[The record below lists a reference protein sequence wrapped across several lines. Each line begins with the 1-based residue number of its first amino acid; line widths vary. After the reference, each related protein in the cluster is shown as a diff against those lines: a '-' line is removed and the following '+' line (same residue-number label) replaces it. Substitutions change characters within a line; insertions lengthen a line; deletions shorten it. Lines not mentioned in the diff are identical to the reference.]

1 MSNIAITI
9 SADDRELLAAL
20 KSSSSH
26 IKQFA
31 DSGGRAMDSL
41 STSTGQAEDAMMRM
55 ATAMRTAFIGGG
67 MAATI
72 ITLKNAVV
80 GMTTA
85 MADAQMQADKM
96 RNTLDFALGEGKA
109 GQEIT
114 YIKKVTQELGVS
126 FQAIGPMY
134 TRFAASTKGTVL
146 EGQKTRDVFEAIA
159 KTSLVMGMSTEET
172 EGAMRALTQMVS
184 KGVIQAEELRGQF
197 GERVPRAIQTFADS
211 MGVSTA
217 KLNKMLELGE
227 VAPERLAE
235 FSKFLSEAVGPQVAK
250 ATETLQAQINRLS
263 NEWLFLKQAF
273 AETGAANAASNEI
286 KALAKELGVIRETM
300 LQSTAAGNGF
310 WKTMANAT
318 GAAIGIST
326 VSSFNWV
333 VSNLNWAVNGLTGGL
348 TKFDETV
355 RMMPRNLRP
364 LSEQVSLMAIDIQK
378 AYARLDRL
386 RELDA
391 MPSNGD
397 YYKAQVKEAEALILT
412 LQKARDE
419 KAKLGGIELS
429 TAGDGRGV
437 AQVNQI
443 KQAEKDA
450 EAKAKAQKEAFDKAM
465 EQYATPN
472 EKLNAELQ
480 KQRNLMGDLF
490 TPNLERRIRE
500 HFIKPINL
508 AENGLK
514 LYGDL
519 MAKEVQLAPNFA
531 EQWDSL
537 SAAYRL
543 RKITL
548 DQLTEAQAKLLA
560 QQPFMVKAKQEEEK
574 LLKRIQDE
582 QSKTL
587 DAAWKAA
594 DATAQ
599 QAEQQARAN
608 ATFGM
613 GKSAIA
619 ELTLAELENQMA
631 SLQATEHVIPGYIEA
646 LEARIKAQR
655 RLIREMKEGEALD
668 ANEKAAKEAAADWKR
683 TAESIERSITDAL
696 MRGFESGKSFG
707 ENLKDALVNMFKTL
721 VLRPMIQ
728 PISTGLA
735 GTVMSMLGMSP
746 GTAAA
751 SSGGIG
757 GLSQMGGSL
766 YNMYQG
772 GMNFL
777 SGKTISAQMSG
788 GWTNLGDWLSTSSSD
803 TLANMGSWMQSNG
816 QFGSYMG
823 MAGNAMAGIG
833 IGSMLAGNKSIGGL
847 NGTTMSA
854 IGAAIGSIIPGIG
867 TLIGGA
873 IGGALAGAFGMGPR
887 ESTGYGLSGTLS
899 ASGAN
904 VSQYSNWSQDGGWF
918 RSDRSGTDYSAIS
931 ATLDKYLNGAV
942 GMTTL
947 ATKAYAHAIGL
958 SADAVN
964 GFSQSISISL
974 KDLDDAAKEKAI
986 AAAITSFGDAM
997 AQTAYGATLA
1007 LFAKDGET
1015 TAAAL
1020 ARLGNSLM
1028 VVNQVL
1034 GTLNQSLLATSAL
1047 GADAASKLLDLVGGT
1062 EAFATLTTAYYQS
1075 IYTEEERLAKTQ
1087 EQLTKAFSAAFGG
1100 TALPRTLAAYKALVD
1115 AQDLNTEMGRQQY
1128 AVLLQ
1133 LAPAFSEVTKAA
1145 MATAD
1150 AAQKEAET
1158 KIAALR
1164 ASGKSISEWLTA
1176 LKISTSSPSG
1186 SMSAARA
1193 QYLQT
1198 LNLARANDQSA
1209 LGSITGMADQ
1219 YIAAAKGQ
1227 ATSGAQFA
1235 AIVAQVSAEVS
1246 GLPAVKGYQ
1255 QETLDMLQLIKETIG
1270 LVGDTLGAEIVSL
1283 AKATVREFERLDS
1296 NVDGLLSYSE
1306 LTQGL
1311 KGMAT
1316 DAQIAKL
1323 ISSVDV
1329 NGDGQLSAL
1338 ELVNAAVDTVGSY
1351 SSGTMDN
1358 TAEALKTA
1366 TRQIEALVFMNNDGL
1381 MAVSKNTAASL
1392 DYLAPMRDYLRNID
1406 ASTAK
1411 TAANPV
1417 VVNQSSSGG
1426 GLIGKVLSFFGF
1438 ASGDV
1443 FGGPGIYNTPTP
1455 FAFNGGQLGVMGE
1468 AGPEAVMPLERMAD
1482 GALGVRAL
1490 PSYIYTQPAAADQ
1503 SIYMAALVSEVGLLR
1518 AEVTDLRAEARA
1530 TAVNTGKSQRLLE
1543 RVTLNGDAMQTV
1555 AAV

>member
-109 GQEIT
+109 GQEIA

-134 TRFAASTKGTVL
+134 TRFAASTRGTQL
-146 EGQKTRDVFEAIA
+146 EGQRTREVFEAIA
-159 KTSLVMGMSTEET
+159 KTSLVMGMSAEET

-429 TAGDGRGV
+429 TAGAGRGV

-472 EKLNAELQ
+472 EKLNTELQ
-480 KQRNLMGDLF
+480 KQRNLLGDLF
-490 TPNLERRIRE
+490 TPDLDRRIRE

-537 SAAYRL
+537 SAAYRV

-721 VLRPMIQ
+721 VLRPVVQAIIS
-728 PISTGLA
+728 PIGA
-735 GTVMSMLGMSP
+735 GVASAFGVPGAQAAGVSGSSLGMVGTIKSIYDTVIGGFAALGDKVAFAANDIGAWLVNNTTGVLNQAGSSLMSSAGAI
-746 GTAAA
+746 GTAASYA
-751 SSGGIG
+751 GGALAGYGIG
-757 GLSQMGGSL
+757 TAI
-766 YNMYQG
+766 
-772 GMNFL
+772 
-777 SGKTISAQMSG
+777 SGQYA
-788 GWTNLGDWLSTSSSD
+788 
-803 TLANMGSWMQSNG
+803 A
-816 QFGSYMG
+816 F
-823 MAGNAMAGIG
+823 
-833 IGSMLAGNKSIGGL
+833 GNKNIATVT
-847 NGTTMSA
+847 GTA
-854 IGAAIGSIIPGIG
+854 IGAVIAGPIGAA
-867 TLIGGA
+867 IGGA
-873 IGGALAGAFGMGPR
+873 IGGLVNRAFGMGAK
-887 ESTGYGLSGTLS
+887 ETQDYGLTGQFS
-899 ASGAN
+899 ATGAN
-904 VSQYSNWSQDGGWF
+904 VSQFSKWYQEGGWF
-918 RSDRSGTDYSAIS
+918 RSDRSGTDFAAIN
-931 ATLDKYLNGAV
+931 AELGKFLNSAV
-942 GMTTL
+942 GMTTA
-947 ATKAYAHAIGL
+947 ATRAYASAIGL

-964 GFSQSISISL
+964 GFSQSINISL
-974 KDLDDAAKEKAI
+974 KGLDDAAKEKAI
-986 AAAITSFGDAM
+986 AAAITGFGDAM

-1015 TAAAL
+1015 TAATL

-1062 EAFATLTTAYYQS
+1062 EAFANLTTAYYQS

-1128 AVLLQ
+1128 AILLQ

-1145 MATAD
+1145 MAASD

-1227 ATSGAQFA
+1227 ATSSAQFA

-1270 LVGDTLGAEIVSL
+1270 LVGNTLGAEIVSL

-1296 NVDGLLSYSE
+1296 NVDGLLSYTE

-1417 VVNQSSSGG
+1417 VVNQSSGGG

-1468 AGPEAVMPLERMAD
+1468 AGPEAVMPLARMAD
-1482 GALGVRAL
+1482 GALGVRTL

>member
-109 GQEIT
+109 GQEIA

-146 EGQKTRDVFEAIA
+146 EGQKTRDVFESIA
-159 KTSLVMGMSTEET
+159 KTSLVMGMSAEET

-184 KGVIQAEELRGQF
+184 KGTIQAEELRGQF
-197 GERVPRAIQTFADS
+197 GERVPGAFKLFADS

-217 KLNKMLELGE
+217 QLSKMLELGQ

-250 ATETLQAQINRLS
+250 ATETLQAQINRLA

-286 KALAKELGVIRETM
+286 SALAKVLGVIRETM
-300 LQSTAAGNGF
+300 LQSTAAGDGF
-310 WKTMANAT
+310 WKTMANAS
-318 GAAIGIST
+318 GAAIGISA

-333 VSNLNWAVNGLTGGL
+333 VSSLNWTVNGLTGGL
-348 TKFDETV
+348 TKFDENV

-364 LSEQVSLMAIDIQK
+364 LSEQISLMGNDIQQAQVK
-378 AYARLDRL
+378 LMRL

-391 MPSNGD
+391 MPMNGD
-397 YYKAQVKEAEALILT
+397 YYKSQITQLEAYIAKLQAAQF
-412 LQKARDE
+412 E
-419 KAKLGGIELS
+419 KAKL
-429 TAGDGRGV
+429 AGVQIAGAGRGG
-437 AQVNQI
+437 VNPQTI
-443 KQAEKDA
+443 SEMEA
-450 EAKAKAQKEAFDKAM
+450 EAKNRAAKQKEAFDKAM

-472 EKLNAELQ
+472 EKLNTELQ
-480 KQRNLMGDLF
+480 KQRNLLGDLF
-490 TPNLERRIRE
+490 TPDLERRIRE

-537 SAAYRL
+537 SAAYRI

-655 RLIREMKEGEALD
+655 RLIREMKDGEALD
-668 ANEKAAKEAAADWKR
+668 ANEKAAKEAAAEWRR
-683 TAESIERSITDAL
+683 TAESIERNITDAL
-696 MRGFESGKSFG
+696 MRGFESGKDFG
-707 ENLKDALVNMFKTL
+707 QNLKDSLVNMFKTL
-721 VLRPMIQ
+721 VLRPIIQ

-757 GLSQMGGSL
+757 GLSQLGGSL

-847 NGTTMSA
+847 SGTSMSA

-918 RSDRSGTDYSAIS
+918 RSDRSGTDYTAIS
-931 ATLDKYLNGAV
+931 TTLDNFLNGAV

-947 ATKAYAHAIGL
+947 ATKAYANAIGM

-964 GFSQSISISL
+964 GFTQSINISL
-974 KDLDDAAKEKAI
+974 TGLDDAAKEKAI
-986 AAAITSFGDAM
+986 AAAITAFGDAM

-1007 LFAKDGET
+1007 VFSKDGET
-1015 TAAAL
+1015 TATTL

-1028 VVNQVL
+1028 TVNKVL
-1034 GTLNQSLLATSAL
+1034 DTLNQSLLATSAM

-1062 EAFATLTTAYYQS
+1062 DAFAALTTAYYQS
-1075 IYTEEERLAKTQ
+1075 IYTEEERLAKTR
-1087 EQLTKAFSAAFGG
+1087 EQLAKAFSDVFGG
-1100 TALPRTLAAYKALVD
+1100 ASVPQTLQAYKALVD
-1115 AQDLNTEMGRQQY
+1115 AQDLTTEVGRQQY

-1133 LAPAFSEVTKAA
+1133 LAPAFGEVTKAA
-1145 MATAD
+1145 MATTE

-1176 LKISTSSPSG
+1176 LRISTSSPSV
-1186 SMSAARA
+1186 SMSAART

-1219 YIAAAKGQ
+1219 YIAAAKNQ

-1255 QETLDMLQLIKETIG
+1255 QETLEMLQLIKETIG
-1270 LVGDTLGAEIVSL
+1270 LVGDNIGAEIISL
-1283 AKATVREFERLDS
+1283 AKITVKEFDKLDT
-1296 NVDGLLSYSE
+1296 NVDGLLSYEE
-1306 LTQGL
+1306 LTKGL
-1311 KGMAT
+1311 KGIAT
-1316 DAQIAKL
+1316 DEQISKL
-1323 ISSVDV
+1323 ISSVDT

-1338 ELVNAAVDTVGSY
+1338 ELVNAAVDAVGDY

-1358 TAEALKTA
+1358 TAEALKAA
-1366 TRQIEALVFMNNDGL
+1366 TKQIEALVFMNNDGL

-1392 DYLAPMRDYLRNID
+1392 DYLLPMRDYLRNID

-1417 VVNQSSSGG
+1417 VVNQSSGGG
-1426 GLIGKVLSFFGF
+1426 GLIGKVLDFFGF
-1438 ASGDV
+1438 ASGGV
-1443 FGGPGIYNTPTP
+1443 FGGQGIYNTPTP
-1455 FAFNGGQLGVMGE
+1455 FMFNGGQLGVMGE

-1490 PSYIYTQPAAADQ
+1490 PSYIYTQQGAPDQ
-1503 SIYMAALVSEVGLLR
+1503 SAYMAALVTEVGALR
-1518 AEVTDLRAEARA
+1518 AEVSDLRAETRA

-1543 RVTLNGDAMQTV
+1543 RVTQNGDAMRTV

>member
-109 GQEIT
+109 GQEIA

-146 EGQKTRDVFEAIA
+146 EGQKTRDVFESIA

-184 KGVIQAEELRGQF
+184 KGTIQAEELRGQF
-197 GERVPRAIQTFADS
+197 GERVPGAFKLFADS

-217 KLNKMLELGE
+217 QLSKMLELGQ

-235 FSKFLSEAVGPQVAK
+235 FQKFLTNAVGPQVAK
-250 ATETLQAQINRLS
+250 ATETLQANINRLA

-273 AETGAANAASNEI
+273 AEAGAANEASAFVKDLTRFLTVLEEVMKGAK
-286 KALAKELGVIRETM
+286 KAG
-300 LQSTAAGNGF
+300 QGF
-310 WKTMANAT
+310 FETMANAA
-318 GAAIGIST
+318 GAAVGL
-326 VSSFNWV
+326 SFFGT
-333 VSNLNWAVNGLTGGL
+333 LNGLTNLSAMAFNKLTFGL
-348 TKFDETV
+348 TKFDENV
-355 RMMPRNLRP
+355 RVMPRNLRP
-364 LSEQVSLMAIDIQK
+364 LSEQISLMGDDIQQAHAK
-378 AYARLDRL
+378 LIRL

-391 MPSNGD
+391 MPMNGD
-397 YYKAQVKEAEALILT
+397 YYKAQITQLEAYIAK
-412 LQKARDE
+412 LQAAQFE
-419 KAKLGGIELS
+419 KAKL
-429 TAGDGRGV
+429 AGVQIAGAGRGS
-437 AQVNQI
+437 VNPQTVG
-443 KQAEKDA
+443 EMET
-450 EAKAKAQKEAFDKAM
+450 EAKNRAIKQKEAFDKAM

-490 TPNLERRIRE
+490 TPDIERRIRE

-519 MAKEVQLAPNFA
+519 VAKEVQLAPNFA

-655 RLIREMKEGEALD
+655 RLVREMKEGEALD
-668 ANEKAAKEAAADWKR
+668 ANEKAAKEAAAEWRR

-696 MRGFESGKSFG
+696 MRGFESGKDFG
-707 ENLKDALVNMFKTL
+707 QNLKDSLINMFRTLILRPVVQAVVTGTLGLGSTSASANGVGQISGAMGVMDTISKVYSTITSGFAALGDKVAFAVEDIGAWLVNNTTG
-721 VLRPMIQ
+721 VLNQ
-728 PISTGLA
+728 A
-735 GTVMSMLGMSP
+735 GSSLMSSAGAL
-746 GTAAA
+746 GTAASYA
-751 SSGGIG
+751 GGALAGYGIG
-757 GLSQMGGSL
+757 TAI
-766 YNMYQG
+766 
-772 GMNFL
+772 
-777 SGKTISAQMSG
+777 SGQYA
-788 GWTNLGDWLSTSSSD
+788 
-803 TLANMGSWMQSNG
+803 A
-816 QFGSYMG
+816 F
-823 MAGNAMAGIG
+823 
-833 IGSMLAGNKSIGGL
+833 GNKNIATVT
-847 NGTTMSA
+847 GTA
-854 IGAAIGSIIPGIG
+854 IGAVIAGPIGAA
-867 TLIGGA
+867 IGGA
-873 IGGALAGAFGMGPR
+873 IGGLVNRAFGMGAKETR
-887 ESTGYGLSGTLS
+887 DYGLTGQFS
-899 ASGAN
+899 ATGAN
-904 VSQYSNWSQDGGWF
+904 LSQYSNWYQEGGWF
-918 RSDRSGTDYSAIS
+918 RSDRSGTDYAAINS
-931 ATLDKYLNGAV
+931 ELGKFLNSAV
-942 GMTTL
+942 GMTTS
-947 ATKAYAHAIGL
+947 ATKAYASAIGL

-964 GFSQSISISL
+964 GFSKSINISL

-986 AAAITSFGDAM
+986 AAAITGFGDAM

-1007 LFAKDGET
+1007 MFAKDGET
-1015 TAAAL
+1015 ASVTL
-1020 ARLGNSLM
+1020 GRLGNSLM
-1028 VVNQVL
+1028 AVNKVL
-1034 GTLNQSLLATSAL
+1034 DTLNQGLLATSIM

-1062 EAFATLTTAYYQS
+1062 DAFAALTTAYYQS
-1075 IYTEEERLAKTQ
+1075 IYTEEERLAKTR
-1087 EQLTKAFSAAFGG
+1087 EQLAKAFSEVFGG
-1100 TALPRTLAAYKALVD
+1100 ASVPQTLQAYKALVD
-1115 AQDLNTEMGRQQY
+1115 AQDLTTEVGRQQY

-1133 LAPAFSEVTKAA
+1133 LAPAFGEVTKAA

-1150 AAQKEAET
+1150 AAYKEAEA
-1158 KIAALR
+1158 KVAALR

-1176 LKISTSSPSG
+1176 LKISTGSPSV
-1186 SMSAARA
+1186 SMSAART

-1227 ATSGAQFA
+1227 ATSSAQFA
-1235 AIVAQVSAEVS
+1235 AIVAQVGAEVS

-1255 QETLDMLQLIKETIG
+1255 QETMDMLASIRETIG
-1270 LVGDTLGAEIVSL
+1270 LVGESVSAEVYTLART
-1283 AKATVREFERLDS
+1283 TVKEFARLDS
-1296 NVDGLLSYSE
+1296 NVDGLLTFDE
-1306 LTQGL
+1306 LAKGL
-1311 KGMAT
+1311 KGIAT
-1316 DAQIAKL
+1316 DEQISKL
-1323 ISSVDV
+1323 ISTVDL

-1358 TAEALKTA
+1358 TADALKA
-1366 TRQIEALVFMNNDGL
+1366 SAKQIEALVFMNNDGL
-1381 MAVSKNTAASL
+1381 MAVSKNTAATL

-1417 VVNQSSSGG
+1417 VVNQSSGGG
-1426 GLIGKVLSFFGF
+1426 GLIGKVLRFFGF
-1438 ASGDV
+1438 ASGGV
-1443 FGGPGIYNTPTP
+1443 FGGQGIYNTPTP
-1455 FAFNGGQLGVMGE
+1455 FMFDGGQLGVMGE

-1490 PSYIYTQPAAADQ
+1490 PSYIYTQQGGPDQ
-1503 SIYMAALVSEVGLLR
+1503 TVYMAALVSEVSALR
-1518 AEVTDLRAEARA
+1518 SEVTDLRAEARA

-1543 RVTLNGDAMQTV
+1543 RVTQNGDAMQTV
-1555 AAV
+1555 AVV

>member
-109 GQEIT
+109 GQEIA

-184 KGVIQAEELRGQF
+184 KGTIQAEELRGQF
-197 GERVPRAIQTFADS
+197 GERVPGAFKMFADS

-217 KLNKMLELGE
+217 QLSKMLELGQ

-235 FSKFLSEAVGPQVAK
+235 FQKFLTNAVGPQVAK
-250 ATETLQAQINRLS
+250 ATETLQANINRLA

-273 AETGAANAASNEI
+273 AEAGAANEASAFVKDLTRFLTVLEEVMKAAK
-286 KALAKELGVIRETM
+286 KAG
-300 LQSTAAGNGF
+300 QGF
-310 WKTMANAT
+310 FETMANAA
-318 GAAIGIST
+318 GAAVGL
-326 VSSFNWV
+326 SFFGT
-333 VSNLNWAVNGLTGGL
+333 LNGLTNLSAMAFNKLTFGL
-348 TKFDETV
+348 TNFNENV
-355 RMMPRNLRP
+355 RVMPRNLRP
-364 LSEQVSLMAIDIQK
+364 LSEQISLMGDDIQQAHAK
-378 AYARLDRL
+378 LMRL

-391 MPSNGD
+391 MPMNGD
-397 YYKAQVKEAEALILT
+397 YYRAQITQLEAYIAK
-412 LQKARDE
+412 LQAAQFE
-419 KAKLGGIELS
+419 KAKL
-429 TAGDGRGV
+429 AGVQIAGAGRGS
-437 AQVNQI
+437 VNPQTVG
-443 KQAEKDA
+443 EMET
-450 EAKAKAQKEAFDKAM
+450 EAKNSAAKQKEAFDKAM

-472 EKLNAELQ
+472 EKLNTELQ
-480 KQRNLMGDLF
+480 KQRNLLGDLF
-490 TPNLERRIRE
+490 TPDLERRIRE

-537 SAAYRL
+537 SAAYRV

-707 ENLKDALVNMFKTL
+707 ENLKDALGNMFKTL

-1145 MATAD
+1145 MAASD

-1186 SMSAARA
+1186 SMSAAHA